1 MRGFAVIDAQ
11 PDTTSWAVW
20 LTSQTGP
27 AMVEHSNAVALDQTS
42 SDFERTLVSLLAR
55 RQVLL
60 TPGSSTDTMPAVH
73 FDDLTLF
80 SDATAALHADVLKA
94 IAAYKRKT
102 RNANLAIP
110 DMPPARAYVRATDDT
125 PPSRALATANH
136 LRRLWRD
143 WLEMERERLRRTT
156 HPRTGETPWMMPE
169 ELNMPQVRALPANME
184 ALIATAAAR

>member
-11 PDTTSWAVW
+11 PGATNWAVW

-27 AMVEHSNAVALDQTS
+27 AMVEHTNAVALDQAA
-42 SDFERTLVSLLAR
+42 SDFTSTLDSLLTCR
-55 RQVLL
+55 HVLL
-60 TPGSSTDTMPAVH
+60 TSGSDVDTLPVAR

-80 SDATAALHADVLKA
+80 SDATAALHADILTA

-110 DMPPARAYVRATDDT
+110 DMPPARAYAPATNDT
-125 PPSRALATANH
+125 PTGRALAAANH

-143 WLEMERERLRRTT
+143 
-156 HPRTGETPWMMPE
+156 
-169 ELNMPQVRALPANME
+169 
-184 ALIATAAAR
+184 